1 MKIVMFFVCFFLL
14 QHGNLYSQTKKT
26 GLSLEAGT
34 AYNTSNF
41 NWSIA
46 GNLDGQSPN
55 ILSELKFKKITSLGY
70 YFEASY
76 YPAKHLKIS
85 AHYQQNNVISGNG
98 LDTDYKDDNRTNPTF
113 EKKFMSNQGNF
124 INLRTGVGIPIYLA
138 DKISITPSLFYS
150 STDQKFYLLSNEIE
164 NLRSTYRVD
173 IEGIELSVE
182 GKIRFNKSLFSSLT
196 INYHFVNYEAK
207 ADWNLIDIFQHP
219 LSFSHTS
226 KGSGLGIGI
235 MCGHRLNRIFSI
247 ILNGSLTNTTIS
259 KGVDTSYFT
268 NKNVISTQFN
278 GARNNMYSIRIGL
291 RIFI

>member
-1 MKIVMFFVCFFLL
+1 MKKVIFPACFFLL
-14 QHGNLYSQTKKT
+14 LYANLYSQTNKK
-26 GLSLEAGT
+26 LFSLEMGT
-34 AYNTSNF
+34 AYNTSDF

-55 ILSELKFKKITSLGY
+55 VLSELKFNKITSLGY
-70 YFEASY
+70 YVEAIY

-85 AHYQQNNVISGNG
+85 AHYQKNNVISGNG

-124 INLRTGVGIPIYLA
+124 INLRTGVGFPIFLA
-138 DKISITPSLFYS
+138 DKITITPSLFYS
-150 STDQKFYLLSNEIE
+150 STDQKYYLLSNEIE

-173 IEGIELSVE
+173 MKGVELSVE
-182 GKIRFNKSLFSSLT
+182 SKIRFNKSLFSSLT
-196 INYHFVNYEAK
+196 INYNFVNYEAK

-268 NKNVISTQFN
+268 NENVILTQFN
-278 GARNNMYSIRIGL
+278 GGRSNMYSIRIGL